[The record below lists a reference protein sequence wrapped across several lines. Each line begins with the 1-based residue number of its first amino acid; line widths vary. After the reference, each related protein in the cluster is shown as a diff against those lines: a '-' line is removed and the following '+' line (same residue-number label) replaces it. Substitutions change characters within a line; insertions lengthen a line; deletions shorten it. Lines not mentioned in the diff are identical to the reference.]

1 MDIFSGE
8 KRVFL
13 LMVLLGTLF
22 LAGIAYT
29 QDAPPADAPPAG
41 EQPAGEAGEAGEAE
55 NQALDPNVWKAQRKE
70 IFREIDKEAE
80 RRAKE
85 TVTREKIAL
94 LLNTR
99 SNKYEEDVRNEQ
111 NRDRR
116 KFIVSEQNK
125 WRNMEDMPDSYP
137 NMSKYLDIVAP
148 QWELEKGR
156 LKSLVKRD
164 MLKIREDMEKELTAI
179 FEKHCKPKNIEDLER
194 EGQEKYP
201 MYKIED
207 GKKKPYVTNIT
218 LRGGRGYAANKIE
231 GRLEAITVNRLK
243 IGPRMISR
251 NDLDEDTQA
260 LFYDEVNQKM
270 VEKYVLQEQRRYKA
284 IKEGFVNDWVFMVY
298 PDMLMAE
305 GYVPKQ
311 YLLNKVQ
318 RRSTNVKNW
327 IPRDVYFENL
337 YNVLL
342 KKEIERIKPE
352 ITKDFFENAVEKFG
366 ETIGCTD
373 DFEFVKEAGEPEGTG
388 EWMPKSVAADFRMKK
403 EQQNAEPKPEGE
415 EAPAP

>member
-231 GRLEAITVNRLK
+231 GRLEAITDR
-243 IGPRMISR
+243 
-251 NDLDEDTQA
+251 
-260 LFYDEVNQKM
+260 
-270 VEKYVLQEQRRYKA
+270 
-284 IKEGFVNDWVFMVY
+284 
-298 PDMLMAE
+298 
-305 GYVPKQ
+305 
-311 YLLNKVQ
+311 
-318 RRSTNVKNW
+318 
-327 IPRDVYFENL
+327 
-337 YNVLL
+337 
-342 KKEIERIKPE
+342 
-352 ITKDFFENAVEKFG
+352 
-366 ETIGCTD
+366 
-373 DFEFVKEAGEPEGTG
+373 
-388 EWMPKSVAADFRMKK
+388 KSVV
-403 EQQNAEPKPEGE
+403 
-415 EAPAP
+415 